1 MKVAPL
7 FLAIISCDYLLE
19 SEKYRT
25 FAVRNGKKGSMAI
38 DDYRLTNLEEPTEK
52 MLAQVMKEAA
62 EDAREAN
69 ARATK
74 LFFEEIKQA
83 AASIR

>member
-1 MKVAPL
+1 
-7 FLAIISCDYLLE
+7 
-19 SEKYRT
+19 
-25 FAVRNGKKGSMAI
+25 MAI

-52 MLAQVMKEAA
+52 MLAQVMREAA

-83 AASIR
+83 AASIQ